1 MPEHGAR
8 GDWPLRALACA
19 SVALAGA
26 ALAWT
31 FAVWF
36 RLHPHMPWQDLYV
49 VWADIL
55 PILDRHGVDLAAL
68 EVYLKPHYAAHRIT
82 VPRLLVTLD
91 ILRFHGQGHVL
102 YAAGWAGLAALW
114 WQFCLA
120 ARRAGA
126 DGPQAVFAAGLAGIL
141 LLGPPGV
148 WNLANP
154 INCSWHLSLA
164 LAMAAL
170 LLAARRGAAGSW
182 PSWLGAYALACA
194 AALSTFAGVVALL
207 LLPAAALSRGYRAAA
222 LAAAASAVLVV
233 LQLQGIASDASIAL
247 AWQTEGA
254 DKVAVAARE
263 ALARHDAVTI
273 ALKSVRLLGWPLADT
288 APVAAAVLVAASLLL
303 VGACWIGWAKRVLRR
318 RDAAPDW
325 RLVYLLGASLC
336 IGVAVA
342 AQLGRVIEQPNY
354 AHGPSFERFHT
365 VVSVYWAAIVG
376 LLLGATRALSHR
388 RRTAAWTACLALAV
402 LVGAP
407 WGTYLRQEVESAE
420 YAARLYL
427 QGEHPAWRDPVDP
440 WLLQFRP
447 EFVFSFDEAFARRG
461 LAWRAP
467 LPAPAGTAGSRD
479 CAAAGLRVAVA
490 GPGRGGAVAL
500 RAEWPRW
507 SGVLARDL
515 VLYAGGE
522 RVGRMYAV
530 HAGDYTPAALVAPGR
545 NPWRGLADAEAL
557 TGARVDVA
565 VTAPLGPRY
574 LCRLAPPAGD

>member
-388 RRTAAWTACLALAV
+388 RRTAAWTACLALTV

-427 QGEHPAWRDPVDP
+427 QGERPAWRDPVDP